1 MDRQIV
7 CFAVPSL
14 EISLARLTDPVLR
27 HRPIGIAAL
36 NQPRALLHA
45 VSPEAHKEG
54 IHVGMPIRQAI
65 RLCPALRVFSSN
77 PSRVHEA
84 QQMLCGVVRRY
95 TPIWEPVQAGSFFF
109 DLTGTTRLFGLACDT
124 ASRIQRDVSRHHQL
138 DGVVG
143 IGSNKL
149 VARSASTLVQPA
161 QLYEV
166 RPGSEQAF
174 MASLSLG
181 TCSLLDRP
189 QMKPTRERL
198 HDLNLHTFGDLAD
211 IPFPALE
218 AAIGKWARPLLQCA
232 QGVDSSPVL
241 PPSIQP
247 CLEISRVF
255 KPDHIDDDLLL
266 SALTD
271 LTEQLCRLLRRQH
284 RVCHGLALTIRLS
297 DQTDTRQQQHIEPG
311 SCWEHDLLPH
321 VRTLLQRCL
330 YRRIRVHTLILTA
343 IRVVPATEQCV
354 LFENPADTTHQVR
367 RQRLS
372 LALDSLR
379 ERYGDRVIRYGR
391 RDESCAET
399 PLSTHTNAHR
409 RTKHERDVV
418 ITMDARYAR
427 EVIARPCVSTW
438 LRRIARS
445 GDD

>member
-84 QQMLCGVVRRY
+84 QRMLCGVVRRY
-95 TPIWEPVQAGSFFF
+95 TPLWEPVQAGSFFF

-124 ASRIQRDVSRHHQL
+124 ASRIQRDVSCHHQL

-198 HDLNLHTFGDLAD
+198 HDLNLHTFGDLTD

-218 AAIGKWARPLLQCA
+218 AAIGKWARPLLRCA

-247 CLEISRVF
+247 CLEISAC
-255 KPDHIDDDLLL
+255 
-266 SALTD
+266 S
-271 LTEQLCRLLRRQH
+271 
-284 RVCHGLALTIRLS
+284 S
-297 DQTDTRQQQHIEPG
+297 
-311 SCWEHDLLPH
+311 
-321 VRTLLQRCL
+321 
-330 YRRIRVHTLILTA
+330 RIILM
-343 IRVVPATEQCV
+343 
-354 LFENPADTTHQVR
+354 TT
-367 RQRLS
+367 
-372 LALDSLR
+372 
-379 ERYGDRVIRYGR
+379 
-391 RDESCAET
+391 C
-399 PLSTHTNAHR
+399 
-409 RTKHERDVV
+409 
-418 ITMDARYAR
+418 
-427 EVIARPCVSTW
+427 C
-438 LRRIARS
+438 
-445 GDD
+445 